1 MTFLV
6 SKNVRENNPLILNK
20 SFTLFQHKQT
30 KKKKE
35 IKLKLYIQRP
45 ITSQKLNNCIQSMIS
60 FWEENNI

>member
-30 KKKKE
+30 KKKKKRNQTE
-35 IKLKLYIQRP
+35 IIYTKA
-45 ITSQKLNNCIQSMIS
+45 NNLSKT
-60 FWEENNI
+60 